1 MRLSYGPIQGGPG
14 GVLGSPG
21 EFWDIA
27 RSLDNAHD
35 LFRRGLRRAALCCVW
50 LKTNANVRRDDLSIR
65 VFDDLRIISF
75 VAGSAALLC
84 VARG

>member
-21 EFWDIA
+21 GSGTLHI
-27 RSLDNAHD
+27 
-35 LFRRGLRRAALCCVW
+35 
-50 LKTNANVRRDDLSIR
+50 LSKMRMIC
-65 VFDDLRIISF
+65 F

-84 VARG
+84 VVRD